1 MALIDWIIIIV
12 FLLVLTFIGFYFS
25 KKNTDIHD
33 YFLGGR
39 KMPTLFVTFAAVGTS
54 ISAGTF
60 IGAPQIS
67 FDENLTYIMLS
78 VGGVIGG
85 LLAASLILPTLYK
98 ANTITI
104 YGFLEKRFGNSVT
117 RMSSV
122 FFLVGQLLTSGSR
135 LFIASIAISVMLYNN
150 ILMENL
156 IVSILILGLISTIY
170 TVAGGIKGLIYI
182 DTLQTVLILGS
193 GIAAIVFLY
202 NAIPSSFSDI
212 FNSLSNYVSAEGVR
226 QDKLQIF
233 DTSSSLSHP
242 RSLLS
247 ALIGCSIFK
256 FAQYSTD
263 QEFVQRQMTAKS
275 AKKGAASL
283 VYSTLVS
290 LPIVL
295 IFLIIG
301 LLLFVY
307 YQMPELMGGIS
318 YAGEL
323 TDSRQI
329 FPQFIFDKIPAGL
342 TGVMVIGLLA
352 AALSSFNSSINGMSS
367 SFVSDLYL
375 PYRLK
380 RNRKSAEASQLKQS
394 RLISILIGIALTGFA
409 ILTAYMQDAGGQS
422 LIDFSLG
429 IMSFS
434 YAGLLG
440 VFLCAIFT
448 KRGSMKSAIF
458 ALVTGFIVV
467 IFLQPQIMKLW
478 TSFIFGEPVLI
489 SWPWWVGIGG
499 LFSFIVCCIGK
510 NKNR

>member
-1 MALIDWIIIIV
+1 
-12 FLLVLTFIGFYFS
+12 
-25 KKNTDIHD
+25 
-33 YFLGGR
+33 
-39 KMPTLFVTFAAVGTS
+39 MPTLFVTLAAVGTS

-60 IGAPQIS
+60 IGVPQIS
-67 FDENLTYIMLS
+67 FVENLTYIMLS

-85 LLAASLILPTLYK
+85 LLAAFFILPTLYK
-98 ANTITI
+98 ANTITV
-104 YGFLEKRFGNSVT
+104 YGFLEKRFGNQVS
-117 RMSSV
+117 RMSSI

-135 LFIASIAISVMLYNN
+135 LFIASIAISVMLFDD

-156 IVSILILGLISTIY
+156 IVSILIMGLISTLY

-182 DTLQTVLILGS
+182 NSFQTVLILGT
-193 GIAAIVFLY
+193 GIATIVFLY

-212 FNSLSNYVSAEGVR
+212 FNSLSNYISSDGDK
-226 QDKLQIF
+226 QNKLQIF
-233 DTSSSLSHP
+233 DTSFSLSHP
-242 RSLLS
+242 RSLVS
-247 ALIGCSIFK
+247 ALIGFSIFK

-263 QEFVQRQMTAKS
+263 QEFVQRQLTAKT
-275 AKKGAASL
+275 AKKGAMSL
-283 VYSTLVS
+283 VYSTLIT
-290 LPIVL
+290 LPIVFV
-295 IFLIIG
+295 FLVIG

-307 YQMPELMGGIS
+307 YQIPELMNGIS
-318 YAGEL
+318 YTEEF

-342 TGVMVIGLLA
+342 TGVMVVGLLA
-352 AALSSFNSSINGMSS
+352 AALSSFNSAINGMSS

-375 PYRLK
+375 PYWSK
-380 RNRKSAEASQLKQS
+380 RNRESTDENQLKQS
-394 RLISILIGIALTGFA
+394 RFVSILIGISLTGFA
-409 ILTAYMQDAGGQS
+409 ILTAFMQEAGGQS

-448 KRGSMKSAIF
+448 KRGNMKSAIF
-458 ALVTGFIVV
+458 ALTTGFIIVV
-467 IFLQPQIMKLW
+467 FLQPQIMKLW
-478 TSFIFGEPVLI
+478 TNFIFGEPILI

-499 LFSFIVCCIGK
+499 LFSFGVCCIGK